1 MSANSTRVRHGH
13 EKGQKIDLRIE
24 AHSKS
29 LSSSLALADPKTAE
43 LALETGTIVTSVV
56 DLP

>member
-1 MSANSTRVRHGH
+1 MKKA
-13 EKGQKIDLRIE
+13 KKIDLRKSL
-24 AHSKS
+24 ACSK

-56 DLP
+56 NLP